1 LKKSVAAAWL
11 VVAAVLLAGC
21 ATTFDVTTDHN
32 PGAPFAAYKTFAYMP
47 GQTLI
52 VASSEAVS
60 PLLPGR
66 LMDAATTV
74 LVAQGFRRHSDPEQA
89 DFVMS
94 FTLGARD
101 QIRVDSYPASY
112 RGTWGW
118 GTRYY
123 QEVDVRVYTK
133 GTLAID
139 VFDVRSRQPVWHG
152 RTSKTITSS
161 DRKNPTPV
169 INEIVAAILAEF
181 PPG

>member
-1 LKKSVAAAWL
+1 M
-11 VVAAVLLAGC
+11 AVLLAGC
-21 ATTFDVTTDHN
+21 TTLDATTDYDPGTD
-32 PGAPFAAYKTFAYMP
+32 FASYKTFDYMP
-47 GQTLI
+47 GRTLI
-52 VASSEAVS
+52 VASAGAVS
-60 PLLPGR
+60 PLLQGR
-66 LMDAATTV
+66 LKDAAANV
-74 LVAQGFRRHSDPEQA
+74 LIARGYRRSSDPEKA
-89 DFVMS
+89 DVVMS

-101 QIRVDSYPASY
+101 QIRVDSYPATY

-118 GTRYY
+118 GARYY
-123 QEVDVRVYTK
+123 QEVDVRIYTE

-169 INEIVAAILAEF
+169 INEIVSAILAEF

>member
-1 LKKSVAAAWL
+1 MCAWL
-11 VVAAVLLAGC
+11 VAATGLLVGC

-52 VASSEAVS
+52 VASADAVS
-60 PLLPGR
+60 PLLAGR

-101 QIRVDSYPASY
+101 QIRIDSYPATY
-112 RGTWGW
+112 RGTWRW
-118 GTRYY
+118 GARYY
-123 QEVDVRVYTK
+123 QEVDVRTYTE

-169 INEIVAAILAEF
+169 INEIVSAILAEF
-181 PPG
+181 PPSPP